1 MLSFLIDWKRIQKFR
16 QFYDCHPYYSFL
28 FCILNCSTNKVTVKY
43 FRIHCRKQYFI
54 WYRQFI
60 FHSYAVVRYTN
71 VSSISI
77 SSTDPSFHVVNRT
90 NSIYNLCMLVVVL
103 IFPSIANCHNIRLF
117 IVYIK
122 NLSVGYCL
130 SRVLYLPVSLCNY
143 IDTI

>member
-54 WYRQFI
+54 WYRLFI
-60 FHSYAVVRYTN
+60 FHSYAVRYTN

-77 SSTDPSFHVVNRT
+77 SSDPSFHVVNRT
-90 NSIYNLCMLVVVL
+90 ISIHKSCMLVVVQ
-103 IFPSIANCHNIRLF
+103 IFYWIANSRNLRFFVPYKNLPIEDFLVFFIYWSLF
-117 IVYIK
+117 I
-122 NLSVGYCL
+122 
-130 SRVLYLPVSLCNY
+130 NY
-143 IDTI
+143 MVMT